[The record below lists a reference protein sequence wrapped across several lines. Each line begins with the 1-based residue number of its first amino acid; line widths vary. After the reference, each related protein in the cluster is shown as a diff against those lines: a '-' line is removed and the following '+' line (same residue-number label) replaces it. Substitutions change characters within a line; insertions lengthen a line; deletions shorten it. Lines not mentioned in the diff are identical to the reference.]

1 MLWKQILT
9 YLDDLNVLGR
19 SFKDHLSNLIQSF
32 DRLRKY
38 NLKLKPRKCIFFQKE
53 VPFLGKLATTKGIGV
68 DPKNTE
74 AVINWPPP
82 TDCRE
87 VESFLGFA
95 NYHWNHIK
103 EYAKL
108 ACPLYEITGPKAPFH
123 WDVPQQE
130 AFEALKSAL
139 VSAPVLAYPNST
151 DMFILDTDASDT
163 ATGAELLQLQEGE
176 ERVISYGSFSLT
188 PAQINYCT
196 TRKELLALIRFTRE
210 YHHYLLGRKFLIRTD
225 HSSLTWLMRFH
236 NAEGML
242 A

>member
-1 MLWKQILT
+1 MQLVFQGMLWKQILT
-9 YLDDLNVLGR
+9 YLVDLNVLGR
-19 SFKDHLSNLIQSF
+19 SFKDHLGNLIQSF
-32 DRLRKY
+32 DPLRKY
-38 NLKLKPRKCIFFQKE
+38 NLMLKPHKCISFQKE

-68 DPKNTE
+68 DPKKIE

-95 NYHWNHIK
+95 NYHQNHIK

-108 ACPLYEITGPKAPFH
+108 ACPLYELTGPKASFC

-130 AFEALKSAL
+130 AFEVLKSAL

-163 ATGAELLQLQEGE
+163 AIGVQLLQLQEG
-176 ERVISYGSFSLT
+176 R
-188 PAQINYCT
+188 
-196 TRKELLALIRFTRE
+196 RE
-210 YHHYLLGRKFLIRTD
+210 
-225 HSSLTWLMRFH
+225 
-236 NAEGML
+236 
-242 A
+242 

>member
-19 SFKDHLSNLIQSF
+19 SFKDHLGNLIQSF

-38 NLKLKPRKCIFFQKE
+38 NLKLKPHKCIFFQKE

-68 DPKNTE
+68 DPKKIE

-95 NYHWNHIK
+95 NYHWNHI
-103 EYAKL
+103 L
-108 ACPLYEITGPKAPFH
+108 ACSLYELTGPKAPFH

-130 AFEALKSAL
+130 AFEALKNAL
-139 VSAPVLAYPNST
+139 VSTTVLAYPNST

-163 ATGAELLQLQEGE
+163 AIGAELLQLQEGE

-188 PAQINYCT
+188 PAQRN
-196 TRKELLALIRFTRE
+196 
-210 YHHYLLGRKFLIRTD
+210 
-225 HSSLTWLMRFH
+225 
-236 NAEGML
+236 
-242 A
+242 